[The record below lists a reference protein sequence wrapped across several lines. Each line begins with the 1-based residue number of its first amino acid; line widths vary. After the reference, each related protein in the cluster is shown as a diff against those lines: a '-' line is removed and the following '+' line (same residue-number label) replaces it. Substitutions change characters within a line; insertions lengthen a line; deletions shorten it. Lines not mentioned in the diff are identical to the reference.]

1 MEPTDDIEDVEILKA
16 RYDTFEQ
23 EMKSSKE
30 KVVTVNALASQLLNN
45 AHPNSDEVIARQNQL
60 NQRYADLQNL
70 AGGKK
75 SNLDMAH
82 DVNTWHIEC
91 NETMVRSNLFCSLL
105 PPYFGIVVVSVEA
118 PAWLDNY

>member
-91 NETMVRSNLFCSLL
+91 NETMVRSSFFCYLL
-105 PPYFGIVVVSVEA
+105 PPY
-118 PAWLDNY
+118 